1 MKVSRNFVKVF
12 LTLFLIV
19 ISANIIGAVLGVWN
33 QWYGWTFLALLVTLF
48 FLIFRKHKVGFI
60 KFLAWTLPVL
70 LILAVLY
77 VNFPIFGFEKEYSIQ
92 VLEDGSVVSSSSQ
105 VWFEDSK
112 GKKISNLSDV
122 YSLGAFNLVV
132 EPKVVLT
139 GANVSISINGT
150 EVYFAKTDF
159 DPETHDWDY
168 FWDFTQGIPEPLQGT
183 AKFREDLG
191 CVYFNGSNNETL
203 FYPNSSDMF
212 ENDSF
217 IVYAKW
223 KPEDFKGRNQQI
235 IGHYNWEIWN
245 HNSSVRFMVGRLED
259 SKGRMS
265 SIFKSIDSSFFE
277 ESHSA
282 LAVYK
287 ADSKNGLGFTDL
299 FVDSEHVGRQLLRN
313 ETIWLDYNGN
323 RDLSFG
329 WSSHNYGNNSYFS
342 GCIYNV
348 GFDFSTLN
356 YVSSKTFKAED
367 RTIKIPIVGTGTLS
381 EIKIEVRK

>member
-12 LTLFLIV
+12 LGLFLIV
-19 ISANIIGAVLGVWN
+19 IVGNIVGAVLGVWN
-33 QWYGWTFLALLVTLF
+33 QWYGWAFLALLVTLF

-122 YSLGAFNLVV
+122 YSLGTFNLVV

-150 EVYFAKTDF
+150 DVYLAELNFSVED
-159 DPETHDWDY
+159 HDWDY
-168 FWDFTQGIPEPLQGT
+168 FWDFTQGIPEPLEGT

-212 ENDSF
+212 EDGSF
-217 IVYAKW
+217 VVYVAW
-223 KPEDFKGRNQQI
+223 MPEDDFGMNQQL
-235 IGHYNWEIWN
+235 IGHYNWELWN
-245 HNSSVRFMVGRLED
+245 HNSSVRFMVGRLENKNG
-259 SKGRMS
+259 SMPTIAKPTN
-265 SIFKSIDSSFFE
+265 SSFFNE
-277 ESHSA
+277 KHNA

-287 ADSKNGLGFTDL
+287 ADKNGFGFTDL
-299 FVDSEHVGRQLLRN
+299 FVDSEYISRQRLNN
-313 ETIWLDYNGN
+313 ETLYLDYNWD
-323 RDLSFG
+323 RDLTFG
-329 WSSHNYGNNSYFS
+329 WSPHNYGNNSYFT
-342 GCIYNV
+342 GCIYKA